1 MKIKE
6 PNNQGH
12 GELLIKGDNVM
23 NGYLYPEDLIDT
35 FENGYFKTGDIAEID
50 DDGYVMIYDR
60 RKDLIISG
68 GENIYP
74 YQLESVAK
82 LHESITDAMCI
93 GEHDSTWGSTLFI
106 LCFKTKLSNETL
118 IEHFKSHI
126 AKYKIPKYFKQ
137 VTELP
142 YTSTGKLQRKHL
154 KN

>member
-1 MKIKE
+1 
-6 PNNQGH
+6 
-12 GELLIKGDNVM
+12 
-23 NGYLYPEDLIDT
+23 
-35 FENGYFKTGDIAEID
+35 
-50 DDGYVMIYDR
+50 MIYDR

-93 GEHDSTWGSTLFI
+93 GEHDSTWGEVPYLYYVS
-106 LCFKTKLSNETL
+106 KTKLSNETL